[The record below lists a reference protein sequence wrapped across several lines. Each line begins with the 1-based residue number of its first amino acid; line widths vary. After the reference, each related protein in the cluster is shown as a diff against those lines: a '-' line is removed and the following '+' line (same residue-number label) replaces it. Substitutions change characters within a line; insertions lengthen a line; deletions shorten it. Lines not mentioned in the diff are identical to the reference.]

1 MGKFN
6 ARLFGTA
13 FSVAVLGAG
22 LAMLTAAPANAAA
35 SCTRAVTI
43 TGVSGTHAVV
53 PGTGGGTSTN
63 PGECHLTE
71 GSSGAAVTAMQRG
84 LNSCYGAGITAD
96 GQFGPKTR
104 SAVIAVQ
111 KRIGVTADGS
121 FGPKTRGAMNWMA
134 FNNSGPVGCRYF
146 PNA

>member
-6 ARLFGTA
+6 ARLFSSA
-13 FSVAVLGAG
+13 FTVAVLGAG

-53 PGTGGGTSTN
+53 PGAGGGTSTN
-63 PGECHLTE
+63 PGTCHLSE
-71 GSSGAAVTAMQRG
+71 GSSGAGVKAMQQG
-84 LNSCYGAGITAD
+84 MNSCYGAGITAD

-104 SAVIAVQ
+104 SALIAVQ
-111 KRIGVTADGS
+111 KRIGVTADGI
-121 FGPKTRGAMNWMA
+121 FGPNTRGAMNWMA
-134 FNNSGPVGCRYF
+134 FTNSGPVGCRHF
-146 PNA
+146 TNA